1 MKKYVR
7 KVLMGFAF
15 VMVLIIPTQQAH
27 AGIFEIIKQI
37 LIKAIKA
44 ADLQVQRK
52 QNKVLDLQ
60 NAQKKLENQMAKQKL
75 NEISDWTKKQ
85 KEQYQQYFD
94 ELKKVKAVI
103 RDYQRIKDIIQMQLR
118 ITNEYNRVWQ
128 LLRKDKNFTAKE
140 LQYMYRVYSNILK
153 QTLQNVKLL
162 RNITTSYTTQMSDG
176 KRIEIANAVGED
188 VQRNYDDLR
197 RFNASNIRL
206 SLSRSKTQ
214 GDADRIRTLYGIE
227 KSR

>member
-7 KVLMGFAF
+7 KVLMGIAF
-15 VMVLIIPTQQAH
+15 VTVLIIPTQQAH

-153 QTLQNVKLL
+153 QTLQNVKQL
-162 RNITTSYTTQMSDG
+162 RTITTSYATQMSDG

-206 SLSRSKTQ
+206 SLSRSKSKEDT
-214 GDADRIRTLYGIE
+214 DRIRTLYGIE

>member
-7 KVLMGFAF
+7 KVLKGIAF
-15 VMVLIIPTQQAH
+15 VTVLIIPTQQAH

-37 LIKAIKA
+37 LIKAIKP

-153 QTLQNVKLL
+153 QTLQNVKQL
-162 RNITTSYTTQMSDG
+162 RTITTSYATQMSDG

-206 SLSRSKTQ
+206 SLSRSKSKEDT
-214 GDADRIRTLYGIE
+214 DRIRTLYGIE